1 MSCQKRKIVPAIVV
15 EGKYDKIRLS
25 ALFDCVILITD
36 GFRIY
41 KRPEQLA
48 LIRHYAATT
57 GIVILTD
64 ADAAGFQIRG
74 YLKGAIT
81 EGKVYHVYIP
91 GIHGK
96 EKRKAA
102 PSAEGTLGVE
112 GMDTDTLTEAFA
124 RAGVFDLQ
132 PQQRAG
138 VPVTPALL
146 YECGLMGTPDC
157 TEKRRALLTALR
169 LPPRLSVSGLC
180 EVLSTMTSGDDL
192 PDFLEKILNSAAEV
206 QAGGASCS

>member
-1 MSCQKRKIVPAIVV
+1 MSSQKRKIVPAVVV

-25 ALFDCVILITD
+25 ALFDCVILVTD

-57 GIVILTD
+57 GVVILTD

-81 EGKVYHVYIP
+81 EGTVYHVYIP

-96 EKRKAA
+96 EKRKTA

-112 GMDTDTLTEAFA
+112 GMDTDTLTAAFE
-124 RAGVFDLQ
+124 RAGVFDLR
-132 PQQRAG
+132 PQHSEG
-138 VPVTPALL
+138 TPVTPTLL

-157 TEKRRALLTALR
+157 TERRRALLTALH

-180 EVLSTMTSGDDL
+180 EVLSTMTSGDAL
-192 PDFLEKILNSAAEV
+192 PALLEETLSSAAAV
-206 QAGGASCS
+206 QPGGESCS